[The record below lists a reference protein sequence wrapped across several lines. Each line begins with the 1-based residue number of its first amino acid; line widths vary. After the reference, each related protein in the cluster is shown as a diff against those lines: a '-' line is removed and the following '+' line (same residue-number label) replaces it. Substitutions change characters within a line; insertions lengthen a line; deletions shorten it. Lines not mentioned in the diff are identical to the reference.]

1 MVMTTSNVTGK
12 IDLAFVDR
20 ADMKVHIGLP
30 SSEAIYEI
38 FRSSI
43 EELQR
48 TGIIE
53 RRGALV
59 GRNLSY
65 RKKTVLL
72 EANEEFDE
80 GHLLKGRVPAV
91 GFS

>member
-30 SSEAIYEI
+30 STEAIYEI

-59 GRNLSY
+59 CRNL
-65 RKKTVLL
+65 
-72 EANEEFDE
+72 
-80 GHLLKGRVPAV
+80 
-91 GFS
+91 

>member
-59 GRNLSY
+59 SKSKSLG
-65 RKKTVLL
+65 V
-72 EANEEFDE
+72 F
-80 GHLLKGRVPAV
+80 
-91 GFS
+91 FFW